1 MENKFEKLAAK
12 DVSAH
17 VEKKDTGRETLSYL
31 SWTWAWDAF
40 KREYPDAVY
49 SVREWDGGKPYL
61 FDENTGYMVG
71 TTITAGGET
80 HGMWLPVM
88 DGSNRAMTNKAYQV
102 KTKFKTIDVAAA
114 TMFDINK
121 AIMRCLVKNMAM
133 FGLGLYIYAGEDLP
147 FSSEE
152 KPDVETKD
160 GVFKIKYQKEETVLK
175 EPEGG
180 WVKHMTSDHVVRI
193 NCCQNL
199 IVLEQCM
206 NTIKKE
212 MGPFFEKFRKNF
224 EDHFKRRKS
233 EIMTT
238 TGGLGL

>member
-1 MENKFEKLAAK
+1 MENKFERLAAK

-17 VEKKDTGRETLSYL
+17 VEKKETGKETLSYL

-40 KREYPDAVY
+40 KREYPDAKY

-61 FDENTGYMVG
+61 FDENTGYMVA

-88 DGSNRAMTNKAYQV
+88 DGSNRAMTNKPYQV

-147 FSSEE
+147 FTGEE
-152 KPDVETKD
+152 KADAAPKNVE
-160 GVFKIKYQKEETVLK
+160 EK

-180 WVKHMTSDHVVRI
+180 WVKYLTSDHIVRI
-193 NCCQNL
+193 NSCETIPAL
-199 IVLEQCM
+199 DTCM
-206 NTIKKE
+206 DKIKAE

-224 EDHFKRRKS
+224 VDHYKKRQT
-233 EIMTT
+233 EIMQT

>member
-1 MENKFEKLAAK
+1 MENKFEKLVAK

-17 VEKKDTGRETLSYL
+17 IEKKESGKYTYSYL

-61 FDENTGYMVG
+61 FDENTGYMVA

-80 HGMWLPVM
+80 YGMWLPVM
-88 DGSNRAMTNKAYQV
+88 DGGNHAMTNKPYKIQG
-102 KTKFKTIDVAAA
+102 KFKEIEVAAA

-121 AIMRCLVKNMAM
+121 TIMRCLVKNMAM
-133 FGLGLYIYAGEDLP
+133 FGLGLYIYAGEDAP
-147 FSSEE
+147 VTVEE
-152 KPDVETKD
+152 KPT
-160 GVFKIKYQKEETVLK
+160 EEK

-193 NCCQNL
+193 NTS
-199 IVLEQCM
+199 E
-206 NTIKKE
+206 TIPALNECLDKIKAE
-212 MGPFFEKFRKNF
+212 MGPNFEKYRKNF
-224 EDHFKRRKS
+224 VEHYKRRES

>member
-1 MENKFEKLAAK
+1 MENKFEKLVAK

-17 VEKKDTGRETLSYL
+17 IEKKESGKYTYSYL

-61 FDENTGYMVG
+61 FDENTGYMVA

-80 HGMWLPVM
+80 YGMWLPVM
-88 DGSNRAMTNKAYQV
+88 DGGNHAMTNKPYKIQG
-102 KTKFKTIDVAAA
+102 KFKEIEVAAA

-121 AIMRCLVKNMAM
+121 TIMRCLVKNMAM

-147 FSSEE
+147 FTSEE
-152 KPDVETKD
+152 KADAATKNVE
-160 GVFKIKYQKEETVLK
+160 EK

-180 WVKHMTSDHVVRI
+180 WVKYLTSDHVVRI
-193 NCCQNL
+193 NSC
-199 IVLEQCM
+199 E
-206 NTIKKE
+206 TIPALDDCLNKIKAE
-212 MGPFFEKFRKNF
+212 MGPNFEKFRKQF
-224 EDHFKRRKS
+224 IEKYKKRET
-233 EIMTT
+233 EIMQT

>member
-1 MENKFEKLAAK
+1 MENKFEKLVAK

-17 VEKKDTGRETLSYL
+17 IEKKESGKYTYSYL

-61 FDENTGYMVG
+61 FDENTGYMVA

-80 HGMWLPVM
+80 YGMWLPVM
-88 DGSNRAMTNKAYQV
+88 DGGNHAMTNKPYKIQG
-102 KTKFKTIDVAAA
+102 KFKEIEVAAA

-121 AIMRCLVKNMAM
+121 TIMRCLVKNMAM
-133 FGLGLYIYAGEDLP
+133 FGLGLYIYAGEDAP
-147 FSSEE
+147 VTVEE
-152 KPDVETKD
+152 KQT
-160 GVFKIKYQKEETVLK
+160 EEK

-180 WVKHMTSDHVVRI
+180 WVKHLMSDHVVRI
-193 NCCQNL
+193 NSCETIPAL
-199 IVLEQCM
+199 DTCM
-206 NTIKKE
+206 DKIKAE

-224 EDHFKRRKS
+224 VDHYKKRQT
-233 EIMTT
+233 EIMQT